1 MSQEFGPK
9 RRLLRDVPS
18 PETELETPEARREAR
33 DPEVPAEDS
42 GTDDRDRKEADAEP
56 EDRAKRDKRDKAERM
71 SPTMTAIRNEEE
83 RSLKE
88 WLDGLGQVGAFK
100 VQLRREQPKHVRVNG
115 RDVKTEGFLETYDH
129 SIDEE
134 FIQKEHGGG
143 TYAIKVTRRG
153 ANGSYKYE
161 PGLHRTITIAGDPS
175 LERLPS
181 STPAA
186 GAAPA
191 PTQPAEGL
199 GFVKE
204 TFGVLT
210 KEIDRLHERSERKEP
225 VVPKGIDPALQ
236 VVLDQMRRDADR
248 RDKEVGELRVELAR
262 ARDTKPAEDPI
273 KDKILGS
280 LIDGESGRI
289 AALRLTHDSE
299 LRQIKDATVAEQ
311 SRRDDRHERDVA
323 ALRAGHER
331 EIATMKASY
340 EREIAALRQTHEVT
354 SAISTQSSNLQLK
367 VLENDN
373 KRLERELDALRI
385 EVKDLRARKDK
396 TIVEQAKDLET
407 IKDALGLDSG
417 DKTNFDKLL
426 EVVSSP
432 AAAEFVGRI
441 VGGKET
447 AAATT
452 TAATAQAAGPSRTL
466 VQAADGQ
473 KYWHVTDGKGGQR
486 LVPAKKKP
494 KVIPA
499 IVNPDGTV
507 ATPEIVLPEIDPTQ
521 IAVVVGYLE
530 RAFAS
535 RQEPEVVAQSGRTT
549 VPEEILTWI
558 RTHDTEQVSGVDLF
572 MSKVAKLPGTSPLL
586 SQAGKNWLRKVGK
599 ALVGD

>member
-1 MSQEFGPK
+1 VSREFGPK
-9 RRLLRDVPS
+9 RPALRDVPAPADADDTGES
-18 PETELETPEARREAR
+18 AAEATPDREAPD
-33 DPEVPAEDS
+33 DPD
-42 GTDDRDRKEADAEP
+42 DRKEAAADAEP
-56 EDRAKRDKRDKAERM
+56 DEKPAKGAKREKGDRL

-83 RSLKE
+83 RSLKD

-100 VQLRREQPKHVRVNG
+100 VQLRREQPKHVRANG
-115 RDVKTEGFLETYDH
+115 RDIKTEGFLETYDH

-134 FIQKEHGGG
+134 FIQREHGGG
-143 TYAIKVTRRG
+143 TYAIRVTRRG
-153 ANGSYKYE
+153 PNGSFKYE
-161 PGLHRTITIAGDPS
+161 NGLHRTITIAGDPS

-181 STPAA
+181 STPQAA
-186 GAAPA
+186 QAAP
-191 PTQPAEGL
+191 PAEGL

-210 KEIDRLHERSERKEP
+210 KEIDRLHERSERSQP

-236 VVLDQMRRDADR
+236 VVLEQMRRDADR
-248 RDKEVGELRVELAR
+248 RDKELAEVRAELTR
-262 ARDTKPAEDPI
+262 AHNTKPAEDPI

-299 LRQIKDATVAEQ
+299 LRQIKDSAVEEQ
-311 SRRDDRHERDVA
+311 RRRDDRHDRDIA
-323 ALRAGHER
+323 SLRQGHER
-331 EIATMKASY
+331 EIATMKAGY

-354 SAISTQSSNLQLK
+354 TATTTQSNNLQLK

-373 KRLERELDALRI
+373 KRMERELDTLRSDL
-385 EVKDLRARKDK
+385 KDLRGRKDK
-396 TIVEQAKDLET
+396 TIVETAKELEAV
-407 IKDALGLDSG
+407 KDALGLDGG

-441 VGGKET
+441 VGTGKEGP
-447 AAATT
+447 APGA
-452 TAATAQAAGPSRTL
+452 AQAAAAQAPTGPNRVL
-466 VQAADGQ
+466 VQAQDGN
-473 KYWHVTDGKGGQR
+473 KYWHITDGKGGAR

-499 IVNPDGTV
+499 TVNPDGTV
-507 ATPEIVLPEIDPTQ
+507 ATPEIVLPEVDPNQ
-521 IAVVVGYLE
+521 VAMVVSYLE
-530 RAFAS
+530 RAFTAH
-535 RQEPEVVAQSGRTT
+535 QEPEVVAQSGRTA

-558 RTHDTEQVSGVDLF
+558 RTHDTEQASGVDLF